1 MQAPDDLDLA
11 AAVDAP
17 ERTPRVRLLADWDR
31 DQSFDHP
38 LTDLSGVV
46 DEVSIERALTGDLP
60 AETTLIE
67 GYTTAK
73 LTARVSG
80 QRPDDPRDIARMLS
94 PIRADSPLL
103 GKPSVD
109 VPVRCD
115 LGLTTPTGERLL
127 RQFTGTIRR
136 LDVTSATRTVE
147 LEALDPADKLRAAV
161 TLPLYAERL
170 STYYSSTAG
179 YHAYTNTQWLVDFC
193 LRRNGIYFSPPPRP
207 TAIWAMTGHGSLA
220 PDIGG
225 NTQVAAETFAV
236 PGAPLFVDGRYGLA
250 ANGSTDIYAEVTYN
264 SAVGPYTILNPHT
277 LEFLVKAGGTNTFH
291 ARSTGSLLTVRSRF
305 ATGAGHSVE
314 IAINATGQLQCRVYI
329 TNSVQGSF
337 TGPTITGP
345 AAWHSVGLWLW
356 ASAQTRIITY
366 AWQLDG
372 VTTPIQTSQANAL
385 VSFDTNPR
393 AEIKVATSLPVQCM
407 QISKGPQSGP
417 PPDWGAVHVSQ
428 ADLDTGLNWMTGLPD
443 VHNADS
449 WDTIRQAVA
458 AEYGLVGFNEFGR
471 FFFRTRTSTPSTPDG
486 TADTQSTDT
495 DAAEP
500 DAIGRTLTAAVS
512 LADLRV
518 STSIDSVRNQITA
531 TITPRLES
539 TSPVMVWQTT
549 ATDEYVIPANTTVR
563 VKVTMPHRAKTSYL
577 FIPNTPAANW
587 TDTAPV
593 SGHCPVNAT
602 TGAAATNVTVA
613 LEHEDDEYSFF
624 LRFINTNAFPVMF
637 AAGTRPALRV
647 AGIDSV
653 EIPPIQHSR
662 TNPTSAATWGSRVLA
677 LPDNP
682 FRQRTDTAE
691 TVSALLLD
699 DLADPVPVLDD
710 IPVTGDPRTQLADL
724 VTLHDP
730 DGLGGPIQGSV
741 IGIRR
746 SLSSNGGL
754 ADVLT
759 VRAAST

>member
-1 MQAPDDLDLA
+1 VQAPDDLDLA

-31 DQSFDHP
+31 DQSFNHP

-94 PIRADSPLL
+94 PIRADSPLF

-115 LGLTTPTGERLL
+115 LGLTTPVGERML
-127 RQFTGTIRR
+127 RQFTGTVRR
-136 LDVTSATRTVE
+136 LDVASATRTVE

-170 STYYSSTAG
+170 ATYYSATAN

-207 TAIWAMTGHGSLA
+207 TAMWAMTGHGSLA

-225 NTQVAAETFAV
+225 NTQLSAETFAA
-236 PGAPLFVDGRYGLA
+236 PGAALFVDGRYGLA
-250 ANGSTDIYAEVTYN
+250 ANGSTDVYTEVTYN
-264 SAVGPYTILNPHT
+264 SAIGPYDIRNPFT
-277 LEFLVKAGGTNTFH
+277 LEFLVKAGGSNTFH

-305 ATGAGHSVE
+305 ATGSGHSVE
-314 IAINATGQLQCRVYI
+314 IAISPTGQLLCRVYI
-329 TNSVQGSF
+329 STSVQGSF

-345 AAWHSVGLWLW
+345 AAWHSVGLWLV

-372 VTTPIQTSQANAL
+372 VATPIQTSQANAL
-385 VSFDTNPR
+385 VTFDTNPR
-393 AEIKVATSLPVQCM
+393 AEIKVALSLPMQCM
-407 QISKGPQSGP
+407 QISAGPATWP
-417 PPDWGAVHVSQ
+417 PSDWRVAHASQ

-471 FFFRTRTSTPSTPDG
+471 FFFRTRTST
-486 TADTQSTDT
+486 QSTAQP
-495 DAAEP
+495 AAT
-500 DAIGRTLTAAVS
+500 GRTLTAAVS

-531 TITPRLES
+531 TITPRAES
-539 TSPVMVWQTT
+539 TAPVTVWQTT
-549 ATDEYVIPANTTVR
+549 AVDEYVIPANTTVR
-563 VKVTMPHRAKTSYL
+563 VKVTMPHRAKTSFMFL
-577 FIPNTPAANW
+577 TNTPTANW

-593 SGHCPVNAT
+593 NGYCPVNVT
-602 TGAAATNVTVA
+602 TGAYVSTNVTVA

-624 LRFINTNAFPVMF
+624 LRLINTNTFAIMF

-662 TNPTSAATWGSRVLA
+662 NNPASAATWGSRVLA

-682 FRQRTDTAE
+682 FRQRADTAE

-730 DGLGGPIQGSV
+730 DGLGGPIRGSV

-746 SLSSNGGL
+746 NLSDTSGL
-754 ADVLT
+754 ADTLT
-759 VRAAST
+759 IRARRLSS